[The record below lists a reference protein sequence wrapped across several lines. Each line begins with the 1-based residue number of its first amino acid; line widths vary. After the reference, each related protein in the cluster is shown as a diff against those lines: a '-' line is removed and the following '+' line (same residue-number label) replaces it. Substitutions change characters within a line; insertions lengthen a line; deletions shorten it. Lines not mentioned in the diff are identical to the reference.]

1 VLENPWMQ
9 YCVLLPR
16 EQLQPHA
23 AAFRPTNVKAL
34 RPWGSRPG
42 CRTWS
47 GSCADGSAIVSEV
60 GARPPGVHLM
70 PMMGMAHEVDMW
82 AKWAS

>member
-1 VLENPWMQ
+1 VDAVL
-9 YCVLLPR
+9 R
-16 EQLQPHA
+16 A
-23 AAFRPTNVKAL
+23 AAARAAAAARGGVSPDQREGAAAL
-34 RPWGSRPG
+34 GIETGMSHMEWFLR
-42 CRTWS
+42 
-47 GSCADGSAIVSEV
+47 ADGSPIVSEV